1 MNELLMVMVEI
12 RDLLISIDGKL
23 DAIRGSGLNSI
34 DDVCN
39 ELATIRGT
47 GINSID
53 DVCNKLDNIDLSI
66 TLI

>member
-12 RDLLISIDGKL
+12 RDLLMSIDGKL
-23 DAIRGSGLNSI
+23 D
-34 DDVCN
+34 D
-39 ELATIRGT
+39 IRGT

>member
-23 DAIRGSGLNSI
+23 DDIRGSGLNSI